1 MTTGHRLY
9 VAQRKAKFP
18 AFPEPPP
25 PALPCVLKVE
35 NTLVVCV
42 LPHCGQTVGTTNC
55 GRKVR
60 RSNVVPHSLQAYSK
74 IGILHSSTALLSLS
88 TACLLVYPQVERI
101 TRVNLEPAMQR
112 VLVIR
117 GGAVGDLIV
126 TLPAL
131 GLLRR
136 AFPHA
141 TIEILGNPSRAILAQ
156 HLCYVARTIDLVHWD
171 LYRHF

>member
-1 MTTGHRLY
+1 MTTGHRPY

-18 AFPEPPP
+18 PAPGVPP

-42 LPHCGQTVGTTNC
+42 LPHCGQGVGTTNC

-60 RSNVVPHSLQAYSK
+60 RSNVVPHSSQAYSK
-74 IGILHSSTALLSLS
+74 IGIFHSSAGIVGLS
-88 TACLLVYPQVERI
+88 TESLLVYPQVGCI
-101 TRVNLEPAMQR
+101 TRVNSELAMQR
-112 VLVIR
+112 MLVIR

-131 GLLRR
+131 GALRR

-141 TIEILGNPSRAILAQ
+141 TIELLGNPSRAILAQ
-156 HLCYVARTIDLVHWD
+156 HPHYVDGVI
-171 LYRHF
+171 